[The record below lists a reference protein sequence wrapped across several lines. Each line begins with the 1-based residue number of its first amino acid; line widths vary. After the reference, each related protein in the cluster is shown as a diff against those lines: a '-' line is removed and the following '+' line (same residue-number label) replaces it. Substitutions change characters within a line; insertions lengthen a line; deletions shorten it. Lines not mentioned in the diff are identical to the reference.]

1 MDVEWLAQDPETLAH
16 TARLKI
22 SGKSTVAPQAAEVSS
37 PHHATVAADEDGKTR
52 QFASTIVIAGEA
64 LSKQTL
70 DNIGYSKGATDAL
83 IYRLKTK
90 MIPNR
95 INLVYPRIPSGFEAG
110 KGNRV
115 PMPPIDEIQTA
126 ALVDVQLEA
135 GAALI
140 LPPIGATIDSFK
152 RFDAALK
159 RTLVSIQTFNE
170 KKEIVGYIPT
180 TDNLELVSDMVNAYV
195 KAGVHFFAVDFSGA
209 SNSPALMR
217 TVVRRI
223 RERMGI
229 KKRAGERDE
238 KYYLHVFNVATSKK
252 SSMDS
257 TPLSD
262 IITHPYGVD
271 STSGVMWGGG
281 TLDITLLRY
290 YNTLDYGAYRPKLMA
305 KKPKACECPVC
316 KDTSLV
322 QIYNANP
329 NTVFRRLKR
338 HRLYA
343 YAEECSRIS
352 AKISGSNTAESYWPY
367 LLTKEA
373 SKPEVQKIIRD
384 VREVRAML

>member
-1 MDVEWLAQDPETLAH
+1 MEVEWLAQDPETLAH

-22 SGKSTVAPQAAEVSS
+22 SGKSTITPQAAVVNS
-37 PHHATVAADEDGKTR
+37 PHHATVASDEDGKLS
-52 QFASTIVIAGEA
+52 QFVSTLVVAGEA

-70 DNIGYSKGATDAL
+70 DNIGYSKEATDSL
-83 IYRLKTK
+83 IYRLKSK

-95 INLVYPRIPSGFEAG
+95 INLVYPRIPTGFEVG
-110 KGNRV
+110 KGVRV
-115 PMPPIDEIQTA
+115 PLPPIDEIQTA

-135 GAALI
+135 DASLI
-140 LPPIGATIDSFK
+140 LPPIGATVDSYR
-152 RFDAALK
+152 RFEAALR
-159 RTLVSIQTFNE
+159 RTFVSIQTFNA

-180 TDNLELVSDMVNAYV
+180 SDNLELVSDMVSAYV

-209 SNSPALMR
+209 SSSPALMR

-223 RERMGI
+223 RQRMGV
-229 KKRAGERDE
+229 KRRANERDE

-252 SSMDS
+252 SSSDT

-281 TLDITLLRY
+281 TLDIALLRY
-290 YNTLDYGAYRPKLMA
+290 YNTLDYGAYRPKAMA
-305 KKPKACECPVC
+305 KAPKTCMCPVC
-316 KDTSLV
+316 RGNSVV
-322 QIYNANP
+322 QIYNASP
-329 NTVFRRLKR
+329 GAVFRRLRR

-343 YAEECSRIS
+343 YAEECGRIS
-352 AKISGSNTAESYWPY
+352 TKISAPTTAESYWPY

-373 SKPEVQKIIRD
+373 SKTEVHKIIRD